1 MSPKNIKNIRWRPL
15 YYHLKHRYAT
25 VQNSVVAVAIVV
37 ALGWVWGSVSMMQ
50 RNYELQR
57 RLDTRERELQLRQL
71 EVEMLGYEKAFYQTR
86 EFQEL
91 AARQYLGLVEPGEH
105 ALVLPPNSP
114 EAKADDEASQAT
126 VAASQPSNF
135 EQWVNFL
142 SGRTVRSLS
151 SDD

>member
-1 MSPKNIKNIRWRPL
+1 M
-15 YYHLKHRYAT
+15 
-25 VQNSVVAVAIVV
+25 QNAVVAVAVV
-37 ALGWVWGSVSMMQ
+37 IALSWVWGSVSMMQ

-57 RLDTRERELQLRQL
+57 RLDARERELQLRQL
-71 EVEMLGYEKAFYQTR
+71 EVEMLAYEKAFFQTR

-105 ALVLPPNSP
+105 ALVLPPNS
-114 EAKADDEASQAT
+114 EQAKADDEAAQPAA
-126 VAASQPSNF
+126 AASQPSNL
-135 EQWVNFL
+135 EQWLNFL